1 MASDDPFIQRRR
13 EDMGRREQERAARK
27 ADDEKAAQLR
37 RFLAQGGQ
45 TAIRAKTNGEVFSR
59 LIGGKRERET
69 ARGEVT
75 AVSTLLSPKL
85 KLTPYQRAVG
95 QCYGA
100 YAETVTIA
108 GSSEFL
114 REHVDGGS
122 AGAGGVTERQ
132 IEMLRMVSSARKA
145 VQRLAAFKY
154 PVGPARGD
162 KRVGRHAPIPAIE
175 IMDSVC
181 IFAWTLTALA
191 VSHEWIVERNGQMV
205 VPDRQ
210 RKALAANLAEV
221 LDAVADAWDARG
233 FRVPAHFGQIE
244 VD

>member
-1 MASDDPFIQRRR
+1 MIQRRR
-13 EDMGRREQERAARK
+13 EDMERREQERAARK
-27 ADDEKAAQLR
+27 GEDEQAAQLR
-37 RFLAQGGQ
+37 RFLSQGGQ

-59 LIGGKRERET
+59 VAGGKRERET

-85 KLTPYQRAVG
+85 KLTPQQRAVG

-108 GSSEFL
+108 GGSEFL

-122 AGAGGVTERQ
+122 TGAGGVTERQ
-132 IEMLRMVSSARKA
+132 IEMLRMVSSARKS
-145 VQRLAAFKY
+145 VQRLAAFTY
-154 PVGPARGD
+154 PVGSARGE
-162 KRVGRHAPIPAIE
+162 KRVGRHTPIPAIE
-175 IMDSVC
+175 IMDAVC
-181 IFAWTLTALA
+181 IFAWTLTAVA
-191 VSHEWIVERNGQMV
+191 VAHQWIVERNGQMV

-210 RKALAANLAEV
+210 RKALAANLADV
-221 LDAVADAWDARG
+221 LDVVADAWDARG